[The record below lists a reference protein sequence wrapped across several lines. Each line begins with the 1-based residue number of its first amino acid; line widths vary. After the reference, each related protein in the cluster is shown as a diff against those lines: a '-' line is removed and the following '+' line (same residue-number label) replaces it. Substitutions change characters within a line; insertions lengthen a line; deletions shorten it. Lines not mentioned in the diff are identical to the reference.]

1 MPPREWEGEK
11 KTHMNPSTDT
21 QVAEQESALTRKEL
35 RFRRRERQILD
46 AARQILIEDGLPGLT
61 MERIA
66 EAINYGRTTVYEH
79 FPCKEEIITEITHEA
94 SRLHLKLYHRVLQF
108 KARPRE
114 RMVAVGEVSTILHR
128 WYPRHFI
135 TLLLS
140 YTNMMRDKISPERR
154 EAGIDFESRVCA
166 IVEGIIR
173 DGVAVGDLVL
183 PEGVTP
189 EQINAGLWYLTVGGH
204 AFISTD
210 APLAQ
215 SGVAGPIATL
225 RLVGNA
231 VLDGLG
237 WRPLSSEWDYRKT
250 MRRIYTEVFPPEVIE
265 EVLA

>member
-1 MPPREWEGEK
+1 MSQTSVNG
-11 KTHMNPSTDT
+11 N
-21 QVAEQESALTRKEL
+21 VAEQEPALTRREL
-35 RFRRRERQILD
+35 RFLERERQILD
-46 AARQILIEDGLPGLT
+46 AAREILIKDGLPGLT

-94 SRLHLKLYHRVLQF
+94 SRLHLSFYERVLQF

-154 EAGIDFESRVCA
+154 EAGIAFESRVCA

-215 SGVAGPIATL
+215 SGVAGPVATL

-237 WRPLSSEWDYRKT
+237 WRPLSSAWDYRET

>member
-1 MPPREWEGEK
+1 MSQTSVNGR
-11 KTHMNPSTDT
+11 
-21 QVAEQESALTRKEL
+21 VAEREPALTRREL
-35 RFRRRERQILD
+35 RFLERERQILD
-46 AARQILIEDGLPGLT
+46 AAREILIKDGLPGLT

-94 SRLHLKLYHRVLQF
+94 VRLHLKLYDRVLQF
-108 KARPRE
+108 DARPRE
-114 RMVAVGEVSTILHR
+114 RMVAVGEVSTIVHR

-140 YTNMMRDKISPERR
+140 YTNVMRDKISPERTQ
-154 EAGIDFESRVCA
+154 AGIAFDSRVRA

-183 PEGVTP
+183 AEGVTP
-189 EQINAGLWYLTVGGH
+189 EQINAGLWYLTVGGY
-204 AFISTD
+204 AFVSTD

-215 SGVAGPIATL
+215 SGVAGPIPTL
-225 RLVGNA
+225 RLIGNA

-237 WRPLSSEWDYRKT
+237 WRPLSTEWDYRET

-265 EVLA
+265 EVLS